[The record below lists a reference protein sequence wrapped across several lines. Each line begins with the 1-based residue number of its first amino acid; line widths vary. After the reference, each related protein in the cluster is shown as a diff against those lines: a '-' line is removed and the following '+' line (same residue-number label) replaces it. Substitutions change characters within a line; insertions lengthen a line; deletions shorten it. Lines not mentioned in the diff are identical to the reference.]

1 MRMDRIRVWRSPESE
16 AVVRALENLQQLSAR
31 TQDDKETEKHVET
44 RYISE
49 TVKKGT
55 TNVEQ

>member
-1 MRMDRIRVWRSPESE
+1 MDRIRVWRSPESE